1 VALHFGLH
9 AILPLVS
16 FWAAFFSLESGL
28 VMMKVNVGKRL
39 ARYSRCPSDDR
50 YLTGIASKVIHA
62 DFDTDFNQG

>member
-1 VALHFGLH
+1 
-9 AILPLVS
+9 
-16 FWAAFFSLESGL
+16 
-28 VMMKVNVGKRL
+28 MMKVNVGKRL